1 MAVCTMLCKV
11 SHKYYLSNGTPC
23 VVLESIVTVLQTSC
37 KWFSMEVKGLNF
49 DIRNLDKTTSCI
61 LKIRSWG

>member
-11 SHKYYLSNGTPC
+11 SLKYYLSNGTPC

-37 KWFSMEVKGLNF
+37 KWFSHGSERVKF
-49 DIRNLDKTTSCI
+49 
-61 LKIRSWG
+61 